1 MDRVLAR
8 GQARWP
14 PESGSRL
21 LLAAVGAL
29 LTLVTLR
36 QRRRRTELVVE
47 AAPGAQKP
55 TPIGGAPRPTPR
67 TPRWTAVLASTAALT
82 AYLALLGG
90 SLLAIRFWH
99 AGLPV
104 IQAVSAVPV
113 ATLVTTALV
122 QVFFPLLVFTAA
134 WLVVGLTALPG
145 RGHTSEGGGR
155 SPDKVNRWL
164 DRLGRPIAVLLI
176 LGVVPFNVWGATFFF
191 SMMVIIFARVWAP
204 HLLRHRAMNGPRAPA
219 VAIAILLGAASIPVL
234 ARQAVEPLNME
245 RVTIERP
252 GQPNLIA
259 DLVAVRDT
267 SVVVGRCRE
276 LYVLPTPASMRIEHL
291 PPGWS
296 SGTSIFEKL
305 GIGSNR
311 PIKPRPMPC

>member
-1 MDRVLAR
+1 VR
-8 GQARWP
+8 P
-14 PESGSRL
+14 
-21 LLAAVGAL
+21 LLAP
-29 LTLVTLR
+29 TK
-36 QRRRRTELVVE
+36 
-47 AAPGAQKP
+47 KP
-55 TPIGGAPRPTPR
+55 TPIATAPRPTVQTR
-67 TPRWTAVLASTAALT
+67 HWTAVLASTAALT
-82 AYLALLGG
+82 AYLALLGV

-113 ATLVTTALV
+113 ATLVTTALIE
-122 QVFFPLLVFTAA
+122 VFFPLLLCTAVL
-134 WLVVGLTALPG
+134 LVVGLTALPG
-145 RGHTSEGGGR
+145 RGHTSGGGGR
-155 SPDKVNRWL
+155 SPDKFSRWV
-164 DRLGRPIAVLLI
+164 DRLVKPMAVLLF
-176 LGVVPFNVWGATFFF
+176 LGIVPFNAWGATFFF
-191 SMMVIIFARVWAP
+191 SMMVIIFAGVWAP
-204 HLLRHRAMNGPRAPA
+204 HLPRYRAMSGPRAA
-219 VAIAILLGAASIPVL
+219 VVAIVILLGAASIPVL
-234 ARQAVEPLNME
+234 VRQAVEPLNME

-252 GQPNLIA
+252 GQSNLIA

>member
-1 MDRVLAR
+1 LV
-8 GQARWP
+8 
-14 PESGSRL
+14 
-21 LLAAVGAL
+21 AAVGAL

-36 QRRRRTELVVE
+36 QRRRTTELVVE
-47 AAPGAQKP
+47 AAAGAHKP
-55 TPIGGAPRPTPR
+55 TPIGAAPHPTSQTR
-67 TPRWTAVLASTAALT
+67 RWTAVVASTAALT

-122 QVFFPLLVFTAA
+122 EVFFPLLLYTAVL
-134 WLVVGLTALPG
+134 LVVGLTALPG
-145 RGHTSEGGGR
+145 RGHTSGVGGL
-155 SPDKVNRWL
+155 SPDKFSRRV
-164 DRLGRPIAVLLI
+164 DRLVKPMAVLLF
-176 LGVVPFNVWGATFFF
+176 LGIVPFNAWGATFFF
-191 SMMVIIFARVWAP
+191 SMMVIIFGGVWAP
-204 HLLRHRAMNGPRAPA
+204 HLPRYRAMSGPRAA
-219 VAIAILLGAASIPVL
+219 VVAIVILLGAASIPVL
-234 ARQAVEPLNME
+234 VRQAVEPLNME